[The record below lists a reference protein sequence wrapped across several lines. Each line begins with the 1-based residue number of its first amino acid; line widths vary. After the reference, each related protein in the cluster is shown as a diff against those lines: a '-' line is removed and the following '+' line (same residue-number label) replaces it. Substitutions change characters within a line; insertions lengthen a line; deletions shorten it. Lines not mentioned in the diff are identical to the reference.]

1 MTRKRMKKL
10 LMGKGVSRNIAD
22 CVSSPYVR
30 MSYGGKQ
37 LPNRFKYAFYE
48 ANIHMLKK

>member
-10 LMGKGVSRNIAD
+10 LMAKGLSRNIAD
-22 CVSSPYVR
+22 YVSSPNVR
-30 MSYGGKQ
+30 MSCGGKQ

-48 ANIHMLKK
+48 ANIHMFEK